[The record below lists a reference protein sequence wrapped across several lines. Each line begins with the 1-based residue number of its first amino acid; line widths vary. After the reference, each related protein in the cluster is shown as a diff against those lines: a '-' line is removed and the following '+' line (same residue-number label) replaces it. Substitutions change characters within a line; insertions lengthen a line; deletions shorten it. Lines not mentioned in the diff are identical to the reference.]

1 MDRARLADARPASS
15 AECRIHRLALG
26 PWENLVYLIEDR
38 ASGAA
43 AVVDPAWEVE
53 RITRAV
59 QQRRLTLTDVL
70 LTHGHDDHVNGLA
83 ELLDWCGTRAP
94 RVHLAAEE
102 AVFWR
107 GAASAELPLRRPPQ
121 RRFEVWSALPDAPL
135 TTHEDG
141 AGIALGDT
149 RIEMIHTP
157 GHSPGSVCYRVD
169 GSLITGDTLFVY
181 GCGRCDLD
189 GSDPRRMFHSL
200 QRLKER
206 IPDEMVVLP
215 GHQYAA
221 QPSTTMGEQRR
232 ANPFLH
238 FDEQEAFVAF
248 RAAHNRH
255 RHPPYGPV
263 PRGEPA
269 W

>member
-1 MDRARLADARPASS
+1 MDRTGLADPRPTYSP
-15 AECRIHRLALG
+15 CRIHRLALG

-53 RITRAV
+53 RITRLIE
-59 QQRRLTLTDVL
+59 QRRLTLTDVL

-83 ELLDWCGTRAP
+83 ELMPWCSPEKP
-94 RVHLAAEE
+94 RIHLSAEE
-102 AVFWR
+102 ARFWR
-107 GAASAELPLRRPPQ
+107 KAASGAIPIHPPSD

-135 TTHEDG
+135 TTHLDG
-141 AGIALGDT
+141 AYIALGET
-149 RIEMIHTP
+149 RIHMLQTP
-157 GHSPGSVCYRVD
+157 GHSPGSVCYRAD
-169 GSLITGDTLFVY
+169 GFLFTGDTLFIY

-200 QRLKER
+200 QRLKQG
-206 IPDEMVVLP
+206 IADEVIVLP
-215 GHQYAA
+215 GHHYSA

-238 FDEQEAFVAF
+238 FEEPDEFVAF
-248 RAAHNRH
+248 RAEHNRH

-263 PRGEPA
+263 SRGELP